1 MNYEKVRVR
10 YAPSPTGF
18 LHIGGARSALYN
30 YLFAKHLGG
39 DFVVRIEDTDIERNV
54 ENGETSQLEGLE
66 WLGIIADESPVK
78 PNPKYAPYRQME
90 KLDIYRK
97 YAEEL
102 LAKGYAYECYC
113 TQEELEEERELQ
125 LARGIAAP
133 KYQRRCIHASKEQ
146 IEQWKKEGRT
156 PCIRLKLQD
165 HHIIKFNDL
174 VRGEVSFN
182 NDDIGDW
189 VIMKSNG
196 IPTYNFAVVIDDHL
210 MGMTHILRGEEHLS
224 NTPKQIQVFEYLGW
238 EVPTYGHM
246 TLIVN
251 ESGKKLSKRD
261 PSIIQFIQQYKEMG
275 YLPEALFNFILL
287 LGWSPV
293 GEKEIYSKDEAIAE
307 FDPSR
312 LSKSPSMFD
321 PNKLRWINNQYMKK
335 LTNDEVYD
343 LCHPF
348 IIKEYGNVS
357 EEKCKRIVS
366 SFQEQLSYGQEIV
379 ELAQPFFTKVD
390 YAALGEEENAVMQ
403 DSTVLNTLK
412 VFMEELDA
420 ISEINSDNVK
430 AMLKQTQIKANV
442 KGKMLYMPLRIALT
456 GLMHGPDFT
465 SLIQIL
471 GVKEIKERINEYL
484 HQA

>member
-1 MNYEKVRVR
+1 MNNKKVRVR
-10 YAPSPTGF
+10 YAPSPTGL

-39 DFVVRIEDTDIERNV
+39 DFIVRIEDTDIERNV
-54 ENGETSQLEGLE
+54 ANGEASQLEGLE

-78 PNPKYAPYRQME
+78 SNPLYAPYRQME
-90 KLDIYRK
+90 KLDIYQK
-97 YAEEL
+97 YAQEL
-102 LAKGYAYECYC
+102 LDKGYAYECYC
-113 TQEELEEERELQ
+113 TQEELEEEREAQ

-133 KYQRRCIHASKEQ
+133 KYQRRCLHASKEQ
-146 IEQWKKEGRT
+146 IEAWKKEGRKPT
-156 PCIRLKLQD
+156 IRIKLQD
-165 HHIIKFNDL
+165 HHEIKFNDL

-196 IPTYNFAVVIDDHL
+196 IPTYNFAVVVDDHL

-224 NTPKQIQVFEYLGW
+224 NTPKQIQIFEYLGW

-275 YLPEALFNFILL
+275 YLPEAIFNFILL

-293 GEKEIYSKDEAIAE
+293 GEKEIYSREEAIAD
-307 FDPSR
+307 FDPAR

-335 LTNDEVYD
+335 LSDEEVFN
-343 LCHPF
+343 LCYPF
-348 IIKEYGNVS
+348 IEKEYGNVS
-357 EEKCKRIVS
+357 KEKASKVIA
-366 SFQEQLSYGQEIV
+366 SFKEQLSYGQEIV
-379 ELAQPFFTKVD
+379 ELARPFFTKVD
-390 YAALGEEENAVMQ
+390 YSSLGEEELN
-403 DSTVLNTLK
+403 VLKEESVNNTLK
-412 VFMEELDA
+412 VFLEELTSLNEVNGDT
-420 ISEINSDNVK
+420 VK
-430 AMLKQTQIKANV
+430 AMLKQTQVRANV

-471 GVKEIKERINEYL
+471 GVEEIKERINEYL
-484 HQA
+484 Q